1 MSAVKLTFSRYRQM
15 RLYSTK
21 EKMKVINDVNEL
33 FSNKNLKYKEHPG
46 IMKPRLVDQPSWL
59 QNTVLKILH
68 EKNISPKVMYN
79 CSRRLGN
86 YLYNRYP
93 PSEKE
98 DIRLKMEEVKKKLYG
113 NEMPNLNN
121 NLIFEN
127 PNAQRLLKCL
137 VYNWA
142 PIQYD
147 TYTSLAYLTNRSMPE
162 YSVLYKIFNEIVNR
176 DKNFTPQTL
185 FDFGS
190 GTGTVMWAASQFWM
204 DTIKEYYCVDI
215 SKDMNELSEY
225 LIKRAVPKIKQK
237 YIFYRQ
243 FFPASP
249 IPTYDIVV
257 SAYSL
262 LELPNQISRLETIL
276 KLWQKTEQ
284 YLIIVEQGTNAGF
297 KVINEARD
305 FILHSKKAHNAHVFS
320 PCPHDKTCPIHIKN
334 DYPCNFEIAYLT
346 LHISE
351 KSKYK
356 RESYSYIVL
365 KKDKRPEGDLKWPR
379 IVREVLKR
387 SRHCICR
394 ICTSSGK
401 LEEQIFTTWK
411 NGKNTYRCARNSE
424 LGDRLPFE
432 IEEVKEKNEAME
444 QEEMKIREEITEEE
458 KFK

>member
-1 MSAVKLTFSRYRQM
+1 MSTVKLTFSRYKQM

-33 FSNKNLKYKEHPG
+33 LSNKNLKHKEHPG

-59 QNTVLKILH
+59 QNTVLKVLH
-68 EKNISPKVMYN
+68 EKNISPKVIYN
-79 CSRRLGN
+79 CSQRLGN
-86 YLYNRYP
+86 YLHHRYP
-93 PSEKE
+93 PPEKE
-98 DIRLKMEEVKKKLYG
+98 DIRFKMEEVKKKLYG
-113 NEMPNLNN
+113 NETPNLNN

-127 PNAQRLLKCL
+127 SNAQRLLKSL

-147 TYTSLAYLTNRSMPE
+147 TYTSLAYLTNRSIPE
-162 YSVLYKIFNEIVNR
+162 YSALYKIFNEIVNR

-190 GTGTVMWAASQFWM
+190 GTGTVMWAASQFWV

-225 LIKRAVPKIKQK
+225 LIKRTVPEIKRK

-284 YLIIVEQGTNAGF
+284 YLIIIEQGTNAGF

-305 FILHSKKAHNAHVFS
+305 FILYSKKARNAHVFS
-320 PCPHDKTCPIHIKN
+320 PCPHDKSCPIHIKSN
-334 DYPCNFEIAYLT
+334 HPCNFEIAYLT
-346 LHISE
+346 LPINE

-356 RESYSYIVL
+356 RESYSYVVL
-365 KKDKRPEGDLKWPR
+365 KKGKRPEDDLKWPR

-394 ICTSSGK
+394 MCTSSGK

-432 IEEVKEKNEAME
+432 IEEVQEKNKTME
-444 QEEMKIREEITEEE
+444 QQEIKEGEE
-458 KFK
+458 FK

>member
-1 MSAVKLTFSRYRQM
+1 MILKKVNNFWFSKVVK
-15 RLYSTK
+15 LYSTK

-33 FSNKNLKYKEHPG
+33 LSNKNLKHKEHPG

-59 QNTVLKILH
+59 QNTVLKVLH
-68 EKNISPKVMYN
+68 EKNISPKVIYN
-79 CSRRLGN
+79 CSQRLGN
-86 YLYNRYP
+86 YLHHRYP
-93 PSEKE
+93 PPDKE
-98 DIRLKMEEVKKKLYG
+98 DIRFKMEEVKKKLYG
-113 NEMPNLNN
+113 NETPNLNN

-127 PNAQRLLKCL
+127 SNAQRLLKSL

-147 TYTSLAYLTNRSMPE
+147 TYTSLAYLTNRSIPE
-162 YSVLYKIFNEIVNR
+162 YSALYKIFNEIVNR

-190 GTGTVMWAASQFWM
+190 GTGTVMWAASQFWV

-225 LIKRAVPKIKQK
+225 LIKRTVPEIKRK

-284 YLIIVEQGTNAGF
+284 YLIIIEQGTNAGF

-305 FILHSKKAHNAHVFS
+305 FILYSKKARNAHVFS
-320 PCPHDKTCPIHIKN
+320 PCPHDKSCPIHIKSN
-334 DYPCNFEIAYLT
+334 HPCNFEIAYLT
-346 LHISE
+346 LPINE

-356 RESYSYIVL
+356 RESYSYVVL
-365 KKDKRPEGDLKWPR
+365 KKGKRPEDDLKWPR

-394 ICTSSGK
+394 MCTSSGK

-432 IEEVKEKNEAME
+432 IEEVQEKNKTME
-444 QEEMKIREEITEEE
+444 QQEIKEGEE
-458 KFK
+458 FK

>member
-1 MSAVKLTFSRYRQM
+1 MDA
-15 RLYSTK
+15 YSTK

-33 FSNKNLKYKEHPG
+33 LSNKNLKHKEHPG

-59 QNTVLKILH
+59 QNTVLKVLH
-68 EKNISPKVMYN
+68 EKNISPKVIYN
-79 CSRRLGN
+79 CSQRLGN
-86 YLYNRYP
+86 YLHHRYP
-93 PSEKE
+93 PPEKE
-98 DIRLKMEEVKKKLYG
+98 DIRFKMEEVKKKLYG
-113 NEMPNLNN
+113 NETPNLNN

-127 PNAQRLLKCL
+127 SNAQRLLKSL

-147 TYTSLAYLTNRSMPE
+147 TYTSLAYLTNRSIPE
-162 YSVLYKIFNEIVNR
+162 YSALYKIFNEIVNR

-190 GTGTVMWAASQFWM
+190 GTGTVMWAASQFWV

-225 LIKRAVPKIKQK
+225 LIKRTVPEIKRK

-284 YLIIVEQGTNAGF
+284 YLIIIEQGTNAGF

-305 FILHSKKAHNAHVFS
+305 FILYSKKARNAHVFS
-320 PCPHDKTCPIHIKN
+320 PCPHDKSCPIHIKSN
-334 DYPCNFEIAYLT
+334 HPCNFEIAYLT
-346 LHISE
+346 LPINE

-356 RESYSYIVL
+356 RESYSYVVL
-365 KKDKRPEGDLKWPR
+365 KKGKRPEDDLKWPR

-394 ICTSSGK
+394 MCTSSGK

-432 IEEVKEKNEAME
+432 IEEVQEKNKTME
-444 QEEMKIREEITEEE
+444 QQEIKEGEE
-458 KFK
+458 FK